1 MATFD
6 INDVA
11 RRVQYTSTG
20 QAGPYAFNFQVNAAS
35 ELQVYKNDDLQTDAV
50 NYNATIAAD
59 GTGSITFIDN
69 SGIGGDDF
77 TPSSGDL
84 ITIIGDQ
91 PLSRTTVF
99 QVGQANNPNTLET
112 EFDNVVIRQQQL
124 KEMMD
129 RSIQLKPSTPRTVT
143 GSGTNGPLQFPF
155 DATPSNNAS
164 KVIAYNSAGTGLELG
179 PTTANLDT
187 LAALASEISLVA
199 GQISPT
205 NNIST
210 VAGNTSNINTVAG
223 ISSNVTTVAGI
234 SSDVTTAAGI
244 SSNITTVAGLSTEI
258 SALAGV
264 SSSDLN
270 TVASI
275 SSEVTTVAGNSA
287 NITTVA
293 GISSDVTSVATI
305 NTDVSTVSGISA
317 NITTVAGISGNVTT
331 VAGVSANVTTVA
343 SDISNVNTVATNI
356 ANINTVAG
364 SISDVITVANDLNE
378 AVAEIDT
385 VAGSIT
391 NVDAVGNDITN
402 VNTVATNISN
412 VNTVAGISS
421 NVTTVANNNA
431 NVTTV
436 ANNDTNITTVAGQ
449 ISPTNNVGTVAGI
462 SSDVSTVAG
471 ISSNVSTV
479 ASNNA
484 NVTTVAGSI
493 SNVNTVATDIANVN
507 TVAGNNTNVTTV
519 ATDISNVNSVAG
531 NSTNINAVAS
541 NATNINAVN
550 ANSANINTVA
560 GNTTNVNTVASNIAD
575 VNNFSDTYRISAT
588 APTTS
593 LDIGDLWFDTVNG
606 VMKVYSA
613 SGWITAA
620 SAVNGTAE
628 RFKYTATA
636 SQTTFSGSDDNGNT
650 LGYDAGFMDVYLNGL
665 KLVSGSSNDYVATN
679 GTSIVLNSGAAAN
692 DILEAIAYGTFELLN
707 SDVGDLGNVNTTGLA
722 TNDLLRYDG
731 TNFVPKSFDE
741 ITPTQSSNSGKFLT
755 TDGTNSSWGTVNTNL
770 VADTTPQLGGDLDLN
785 SNNITGTGNIPAANL
800 TGTLPAI
807 DGSALTGI
815 ETGTAWQSSIKT
827 SNFTATA
834 GEGYWVDTS
843 SNTVTI
849 TLPSSASVGDTI
861 ELVDYARNWGTNK
874 IIIDS
879 NGLNYQGDPDTYVV
893 EYNTS
898 GQGLRIVYSGA
909 TKGWI
914 PTSDDNVTDVP
925 VEPTYD
931 INTLVVAGGGAGGNR
946 HAGGGGAG
954 GMLVTNSVTLNQGTQ
969 YTITVGGG
977 GSGVAYNTTR
987 GGSGVNSIISGSGIT
1002 TLTAFGGGGGGIFT
1016 NPNTNITGGAG
1027 GSGGGGGS
1035 ITSGGS
1041 GTSGQG
1047 NNGGSGT
1054 GQNAPDYGGAGGGGA
1069 GAAGSNG
1076 SGSGGGNG
1084 GNGLSSS
1091 ITGSSVTYA
1100 GGGGGSSYSNFSAR
1114 GLGGTGGG
1122 GDGSADPGV
1131 SAGAVENGSANLG
1144 GGGGGNTSTSFNS
1157 GNGGSGVVILSVP
1170 TANYSGTT
1178 TGSPTVTTSGSNTIL
1193 KYTGSGSYT
1202 A

>member
-1 MATFD
+1 MATFAV
-6 INDVA
+6 NETA
-11 RRVQYTSTG
+11 RREQYISTG
-20 QAGPYAFNFQVNAAS
+20 QATYNFNFQVNAAS
-35 ELQVYKNDDLQTDAV
+35 ELQVYVNDNLQTDSVA
-50 NYNATIAAD
+50 YNATIGAD

-69 SGIGGDDF
+69 SGGGGTNY
-77 TPSSGDL
+77 TPSSGDYV
-84 ITIIGDQ
+84 TIIGDL
-91 PLSRTTVF
+91 PLSRTTTF
-99 QVGQANNPNTLET
+99 NTSADITTANLDT
-112 EFDNVVIRQQQL
+112 EFDNTLFRQQQL

-129 RSIQLKPSTPRTVT
+129 RSIQLKVTTPRTVT

-179 PTTANLDT
+179 PTTANLNT
-187 LAALASEISLVA
+187 LAGLTSEIALVA

-210 VAGNTSNINTVAG
+210 VAGNTSDISTVAG
-223 ISSNVTTVAGI
+223 VSSNVTTVAGI

-244 SSNITTVAGLSTEI
+244 SSDITTVAGLSTEI

-264 SSSDLN
+264 SSADLT
-270 TVASI
+270 TVAGI

-317 NITTVAGISGNVTT
+317 NVTTVAGISGNVTT

-507 TVAGNNTNVTTV
+507 SVAGNNTN
-519 ATDISNVNSVAG
+519 
-531 NSTNINAVAS
+531 
-541 NATNINAVN
+541 
-550 ANSANINTVA
+550 INTVA
-560 GNTTNVNTVASNIAD
+560 GSITNVNTVATNIND
-575 VNNFSDTYRISAT
+575 VNNFADTYRISAT

-593 LDIGDLWFDTVNG
+593 LDIGDLWFDTTNN
-606 VMKVYSA
+606 VMKVYSS

-620 SAVNGTAE
+620 SAVNGTAN

-650 LGYDAGFMDVYLNGL
+650 LGYDAGFMDVYLNGI
-665 KLVSGSSNDYVATN
+665 KLVSGASNDYVATN

-741 ITPTQSSNSGKFLT
+741 ITPTQTSNAGKFLT
-755 TDGTNSSWGTVNTNL
+755 TDGTNSSWATVNTDL
-770 VADTTPQLGGDLDLN
+770 VSDLSPQLGADLDGNGNTIDLSAN
-785 SNNITGTGNIPAANL
+785 TTHFNLPRGTTAQQVTPSAANEGAIRYDTDDNVVYYSTGSAWLKIAAQTPTLLSVTGNIFAGATSTLTLSGSNFLTANLVVNFLQSSDSIDEDVTVTPTSQTAATVTVPAAVYNNV
-800 TGTLPAI
+800 TGGNAVTI
-807 DGSALTGI
+807 KVTNSDGLDSGN
-815 ETGTAWQSSIKT
+815 QSV
-827 SNFTATA
+827 TATA
-834 GEGYWVDTS
+834 
-843 SNTVTI
+843 
-849 TLPSSASVGDTI
+849 LPSGGTISNSGNFRIHTFNSSGTFTNTISNLSA
-861 ELVDYARNWGTNK
+861 EYL
-874 IIIDS
+874 IIAGGGGGGKGGG
-879 NGLNYQGDPDTYVV
+879 NG
-893 EYNTS
+893 
-898 GQGLRIVYSGA
+898 
-909 TKGWI
+909 
-914 PTSDDNVTDVP
+914 
-925 VEPTYD
+925 
-931 INTLVVAGGGAGGNR
+931 AGGGAGGYR
-946 HAGGGGAG
+946 SSVSGESSGGGASNE
-954 GMLVTNSVTLNQGTQ
+954 TAFTASVTS
-969 YTITVGGG
+969 YTVTVG
-977 GSGVAYNTTR
+977 A
-987 GGSGVNSIISGSGIT
+987 
-1002 TLTAFGGGGGGIFT
+1002 
-1016 NPNTNITGGAG
+1016 GGAG
-1027 GSGGGGGS
+1027 S
-1035 ITSGGS
+1035 TNATVQ
-1041 GTSGQG
+1041 GT
-1047 NNGGSGT
+1047 N
-1054 GQNAPDYGGAGGGGA
+1054 
-1069 GAAGSNG
+1069 GSN
-1076 SGSGGGNG
+1076 
-1084 GNGLSSS
+1084 SSLFSVS
-1091 ITGSSVTYA
+1091 IYQLLFLNRVLLQL
-1100 GGGGGSSYSNFSAR
+1100 FFQ
-1114 GLGGTGGG
+1114 L
-1122 GDGSADPGV
+1122 
-1131 SAGAVENGSANLG
+1131 
-1144 GGGGGNTSTSFNS
+1144 
-1157 GNGGSGVVILSVP
+1157 
-1170 TANYSGTT
+1170 
-1178 TGSPTVTTSGSNTIL
+1178 
-1193 KYTGSGSYT
+1193 
-1202 A
+1202 